1 MNNRHIKDVGFIL
14 TAAERFS
21 ILKKIEI
28 ETKSFIINLLSMLKN
43 KISILRVSIILGL
56 FCLLGSIN
64 IYAREINIL
73 NLGAISDSLTSNTQI
88 IQSAIDELY
97 SEGGGTVIV
106 PTGDFSTGPLH
117 LRDNVEL
124 HLQTGATLYGSTNPK
139 VYDKNGRWRAWALIN
154 AEGQKNI
161 SLTGNGTINGL
172 GDSGVWKRGD
182 NAGGRPNIIHFLEC
196 EDVLVDGVTL
206 INSACAVSDFQSC
219 NYVKINGVKIYS
231 YGNYNNDGIDID
243 SRNVVVS
250 NCIIESEDDALCF
263 KSNRHDLPCENVTV
277 TNCVLASNCN
287 GIKFGTTSR
296 KGFKNIIVSNCT
308 IKRPTED
315 NFRHWHENIEGVD
328 SGKTLISGLALEVV
342 DGGIMNQVL
351 ISDIVMDGVQTPI
364 FIKLGDRKRFDDAP
378 GQLKNIQIN
387 NIIARN
393 VSLISSSITGYP
405 GNNIENVK
413 ISNVDISYK
422 GGGTEKQYQ
431 RVVPEN
437 EKDYPENRMFGHSL
451 PAYGFFIR
459 HVEGLKMK
467 NIDLSLAQPD
477 ARSVI
482 RMDDVS
488 DIKIRNFSAD
498 NPSSNVPLI
507 EIREG
512 NNIVVSETSARKEHA
527 VFLSIDENSKNII
540 LLNNDL
546 SKFKKVTDK
555 DYNKRIKSISNI
567 H

>member
-1 MNNRHIKDVGFIL
+1 MNFLYLI
-14 TAAERFS
+14 
-21 ILKKIEI
+21 
-28 ETKSFIINLLSMLKN
+28 KN
-43 KISILRVSIILGL
+43 KICTLGMSILFVV
-56 FCLLGSIN
+56 FCLFGSISS
-64 IYAREINIL
+64 YAREINIL
-73 NLGAISDSLTSNTQI
+73 TLGAISDSLTLNTHI
-88 IQSAIDELY
+88 IQSAIDQLY
-97 SEGGGTVIV
+97 SEGGGTVVV
-106 PTGDFSTGPLH
+106 PTGKFSTGPLH
-117 LRDNVEL
+117 LKDNIEL
-124 HLQTGATLYGSTNPK
+124 HLETGATLYGSTNPK
-139 VYDKNGRWRAWALIN
+139 FYDNNGRWRAWALIN

-161 SLTGNGTINGL
+161 SLTGSGTINGL
-172 GDSGVWKRGD
+172 GDSEVWKRGD
-182 NAGGRPNIIHFLEC
+182 NAGGRPNIIFFLEC

-206 INSACAVSDFQSC
+206 INSACSVSDFQSC
-219 NYVKINGVKIYS
+219 NYVRINGVKIYS

-296 KGFKNIIVSNCT
+296 KGFKNISVTNCI
-308 IKRPTED
+308 IKRPAED

-328 SGKTLISGLALEVV
+328 SSKTVISGLALEVV
-342 DGGIMNQVL
+342 DGGIMEHIL
-351 ISDIVMDGVQTPI
+351 ISDIIMDGVQTPI
-364 FIKLGDRKRFDDAP
+364 FIKLGDRKRYDDTP

-405 GNNIENVK
+405 GNNIQNVK
-413 ISNVDISYK
+413 ISNVDITYK
-422 GGGTEKQYQ
+422 GGGTEKQHQ
-431 RVVPEN
+431 QVIPEN

-459 HVEGLKMK
+459 HVEGLKME
-467 NIDLSLAQPD
+467 NINLSLAQSD

-482 RMDDVS
+482 RMDNVS
-488 DIKIRNFSAD
+488 DIKIRNLSAD
-498 NPSSNVPLI
+498 NPGSNVPLI

-512 NNIVVSETSARKEHA
+512 NNIIVSEISARKEHS

-546 SKFKKVTDK
+546 SKFKEVTEK
-555 DYNKRIKSISNI
+555 DYHNRSILY
-567 H
+567 